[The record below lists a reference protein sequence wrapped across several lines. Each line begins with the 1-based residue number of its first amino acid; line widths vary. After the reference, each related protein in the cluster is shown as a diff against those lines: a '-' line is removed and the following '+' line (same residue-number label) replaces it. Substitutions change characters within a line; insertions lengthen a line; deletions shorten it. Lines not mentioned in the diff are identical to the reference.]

1 MNCHT
6 VDRSNPAR
14 RESGTALRLATLLLG
29 TTILAGTSSAAFA
42 QAAPAAAPTP
52 TLAAEPL
59 AAVETIQSI
68 TVAGAQRLEGDT
80 IRSYIKLRIG
90 QPYTQAAADQALKDL
105 FATELFS
112 DVQIRN
118 EGGAV
123 TIEIKENPV
132 INRIVLEGNKR
143 LKEDKILPEIKL
155 APRQIFTRSKVRADV
170 ARIIELYKR
179 QGRFAASVEPKMVA
193 LDQNRVDIVFEI
205 QEGPKS
211 KVRQINIIGND
222 AFDDGDL
229 RSEMVTKQAS
239 LTRIFSSGTSYDPD
253 RMAFDQQ
260 KLRQF
265 YLTKGYADFR
275 IVSAVAELTP
285 DKKDFIL
292 TYVVEEGPRYKFG
305 EIKVESQLRDFDS
318 ERLVTQLPMKQ
329 GDWYDAK
336 LVEDTIEKLNDT
348 LGAFGYAF
356 GDVRPDYA
364 RDKDALTMGLVF
376 QIAEAPRVYV
386 EKIDVNGNTLT
397 QDKVIRREFR
407 LAEGDAFNSL
417 QVKRSTARI
426 NSLGYFQEKFEVE
439 QKPGAAPD
447 RIILEANVE
456 EKPTGELQ
464 LSAGYSSLEK
474 LIFQGSIQQ
483 RNFRGRGQTVGIS
496 LAYSNY
502 SKQVD
507 LSFTE
512 PYVFDK
518 NISLG
523 VNLYR
528 RDLNSFNY
536 FGNQRNTVY
545 KQSTTGIQV
554 RAGVPLTEYVSAI
567 GSYTFNYDDISVDR
581 SQYFTNRQAP
591 TNTLQ
596 CDPLIA
602 GRYLCDALGKRTS
615 SILGLSLVYDSLDNR
630 VRPSRG
636 RVLSVSAD
644 FAGLGG
650 SVKYARLRANA
661 AQYYPVGKGFIFSL
675 RAEGGI
681 IKALSNRGGVGV
693 DDVRLTDRF
702 YLGEPQMRGFD
713 IRGIGPRVIRQS
725 YLDTNN
731 DGVRDGANTVCFR
744 PLVPGTTT
752 PPVPA
757 VPSDRREVATGTTT
771 AQCVTTYG
779 AGYAAQLPDG
789 LDPDRRNWFDDA
801 IGGKFYYLARAE
813 MEIPLGSGARELGLR
828 PSVFIDA
835 GAVWGV
841 TAPSPQNVPLDV
853 FIASRNSAGEP
864 LYLQV
869 NTATLT
875 GTTCTAATTAQV
887 TSPTNTIVLPCLPPG
902 VSAGLNTALGS
913 NYPAFSERFLGNSP
927 KPRIS
932 IGIGVNW
939 NSPFGPFRID
949 FARTLLKV
957 EGDDTKAFTFN
968 VGTQF

>member
-1 MNCHT
+1 MNCQSL
-6 VDRSNPAR
+6 DRQEPAR
-14 RESGTALRLATLLLG
+14 RALRAHARFAALLLG
-29 TTILAGTSSAAFA
+29 TTILAGTSSAALA
-42 QAAPAAAPTP
+42 QTAPAAAPTP
-52 TLAAEPL
+52 ALAAEPL

-68 TVAGAQRLEGDT
+68 NVAGAQRLEPDT

-90 QPYTQAAADQALKDL
+90 QPYSQAAADQALKDL
-105 FATELFS
+105 FATELFA

-179 QGRFAASVEPKMVA
+179 QGRFAASVEPKMVS

-260 KLRQF
+260 KVRQF

-305 EIKVESQLRDFDS
+305 DVKVESQLRDFDS
-318 ERLVTQLPMKQ
+318 DRLATQLPMKA

-336 LVEDTIEKLNDT
+336 LVEDTIEKLNET

-439 QKPGAAPD
+439 QKPGSAPD

-536 FGNQRNTVY
+536 FGNQRNTIY
-545 KQSTTGIQV
+545 KQSTTGLQV
-554 RAGVPLTEYVSAI
+554 RAGVPLTEYLSAI
-567 GSYTFNYDDISVDR
+567 GSYTFNYDDINVDR
-581 SQYFTNRQAP
+581 SQYFTNRQPP

-615 SILGLSLVYDSLDNR
+615 SILGLSLIHDSLDNR

-636 RVLSVSAD
+636 RVVSVSAD

-650 SVKYARLRANA
+650 SVRYARLRANA
-661 AQYYPVGKGFIFSL
+661 AQYFPVGKGFIFSL
-675 RAEGGI
+675 RAEGGV
-681 IKALSNRGGVGV
+681 IKGLANRGAGV

-713 IRGIGPRVIRQS
+713 IRGIGPRIIRRN
-725 YLDTNN
+725 YLDSNA
-731 DGVRDGANTVCFR
+731 DGVRDGLNTVCFR
-744 PLVPGTTT
+744 PDNLTTT
-752 PPVPA
+752 TTNEY
-757 VPSDRREVATGTTT
+757 DRQIVTATT
-771 AQCVTTYG
+771 ANCT
-779 AGYAAQLPDG
+779 AFSAAHVLGKDAT
-789 LDPDRRNWFDDA
+789 DTNRRNWFDDA
-801 IGGKFYYLARAE
+801 IGGRFYYLGRAE
-813 MEIPLGSGARELGLR
+813 LEIPLGSGARELGLR
-828 PSVFIDA
+828 PSVFLDA

-841 TAPSPQNVPLDV
+841 SSPGVQDQTSDV
-853 FIASRNSAGEP
+853 FVATRNAAGAP
-864 LYLQV
+864 LFLQV
-869 NTATLT
+869 DTAVLT
-875 GTTCTAATTAQV
+875 GTTCTVGTTSQQPNA
-887 TSPTNTIVLPCLPPG
+887 PTNTITLVCLPPG
-902 VSAGLNTALGS
+902 VTANTNTALGS
-913 NYPAFSERFLGNSP
+913 TVPAFREQFLGNT
-927 KPRIS
+927 PRPRVS
-932 IGIGVNW
+932 VGIGVNW

-957 EGDDTKAFTFN
+957 EGDDPKAFTFN